1 MQRGFT
7 LIELMVT
14 ISVAAILLGIA
25 VPSYNHL
32 MQSNRAS
39 TTANRLLST
48 LMLARSEAIQRNQRV
63 VVCIVQAGS
72 DACDTS
78 STAWESGMM
87 VFADADNDGVRD
99 SAEAI
104 IHVERPFA
112 NQTSITG
119 NSNVK
124 RAVSFNAGG
133 RTTRVGTITVDA
145 GNDPKYKREVVISTT
160 GRSRVKS

>member
-7 LIELMVT
+7 LIELLVT

-32 MQSNRAS
+32 IQSNRAS
-39 TTANRLLST
+39 TTANRVLST

-63 VVCIVQAGS
+63 VVCIVQSGS

-78 STAWESGMM
+78 STAWENGVM
-87 VFADADNDGVRD
+87 VFADADGDGVRD
-99 SAEAI
+99 TGEAI
-104 IHVERPFA
+104 IQVERPFA
-112 NQTSITG
+112 KQTSITG
-119 NSNVK
+119 NSNVQ
-124 RAVSFNAGG
+124 RAVAFNAGG

-145 GNDPKYKREVVISTT
+145 GNDPDYKRDVVISTT

>member
-7 LIELMVT
+7 LIELLVT

-25 VPSYNHL
+25 VPSFNYII
-32 MQSNRAS
+32 QSNRAS

-63 VVCIVQAGS
+63 VVCIVQSGS
-72 DACDTS
+72 DACNTS
-78 STAWESGMM
+78 STSWETGVM
-87 VFADADNDGVRD
+87 VFADADADGVRD
-99 SAEAI
+99 SGEAI
-104 IHVERPFA
+104 IQVERPFA
-112 NQTSITG
+112 KQTSITG
-119 NSNVK
+119 NSNVQ
-124 RAVSFNAGG
+124 RTVSFNAGG

-145 GNDPKYKREVVISTT
+145 GDDAAYQREVVISTT